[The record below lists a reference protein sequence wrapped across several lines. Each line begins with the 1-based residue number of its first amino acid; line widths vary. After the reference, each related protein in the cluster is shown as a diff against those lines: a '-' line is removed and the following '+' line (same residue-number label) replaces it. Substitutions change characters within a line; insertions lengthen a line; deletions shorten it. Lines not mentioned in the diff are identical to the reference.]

1 MKEFAS
7 RLTWVDYVALI
18 VVLRGIYVGFRS
30 GLFPEL
36 IRIAS
41 YLATFVVT
49 FRFYEPLAQ
58 YLTLN
63 TFLNSSV
70 ATAVAFVAILL
81 GTFLATKLAAMLLLK
96 LLKVGEGGVLIRLLG
111 AGIGACRWVIL
122 LSFLFMVID
131 HSPLAQLKK
140 DIHTRSLTGQ
150 KISAIGPAL
159 FDFLANVSPQLS
171 VPKNTV
177 S

>member
-18 VVLRGIYVGFRS
+18 AVLRGTYVGFRS

-36 IRIAS
+36 IRISA

-49 FRFYEPLAQ
+49 FRFYDPLAQ
-58 YLTLN
+58 VLTLN

-70 ATAVAFVAILL
+70 ATAASFAALL
-81 GTFLATKLAAMLLLK
+81 VGTFLITKLLSILLLK
-96 LLKVGEGGVLIRLLG
+96 LLKIGEGGAFNRLLG

-122 LSFLFMVID
+122 LSFTLMLID

-150 KISAIGPAL
+150 KISSIAPVL

-171 VPKNTV
+171 VEKKTT
-177 S
+177 